1 MKKRHNPDVL
11 NCLANLSSDEVFTTP
26 NLANE
31 ILDSLPQEI
40 FRDKNSTFIDPCVK
54 SGIFLREIAKRLN
67 NELKDFLPEK
77 TRRIE
82 NIFKNQV
89 FGIAT
94 TELTSLMG
102 RRTLYCSKK
111 ANSEYSLFEKS
122 INESGNIFYS
132 RINHSWFNSRC
143 KYCGAPQDVYNR
155 NDELETYAYPFI
167 HKDDP
172 NLFFD
177 MKFDVVIGNP
187 PYQISDS
194 GFGKSAKPIYNRFI
208 EQAKKLNPRH
218 LLMIIPSRW
227 YAGGKGLDEFR
238 NEMLNDRRIKK
249 IVDYPEA
256 KDCFPGVDIAG
267 GVCYFHWQ
275 RDYEGLTE
283 VVNNWRGEK
292 QISFRKLNEFETFI
306 RFGIASEIIKKIRI
320 KNEPTLDSV
329 VSSRAAFGLS
339 TTVKP
344 KEIGDLTL
352 ITSKGEGKISSDE
365 VLNNKELIPRWKVL
379 TSNISYDH
387 AGQPNKNG
395 ERKVLA
401 KLFLAPPDTVCTE
414 TYLVIDTFENKKN
427 AENLEAFL
435 KLKFTRFL
443 IAQMTVS
450 QHITKGRFAFVPKL
464 NWDKIYSDEELYLKY
479 ELSSEEINFIEKTIM
494 KME

>member
-111 ANSEYSLFEKS
+111 ANSQYSLFEES

-132 RINHSWFNSRC
+132 RFNHSWLNSRC

-329 VSSRAAFGLS
+329 VGSRAAFGLS

>member
-1 MKKRHNPDVL
+1 MKIRHNPDVL

-54 SGIFLREIAKRLN
+54 SGIFLREITKRLN
-67 NELKDFLPEK
+67 DELKDFLPEK

-111 ANSEYSLFEKS
+111 ANSQYSLFEES

-132 RINHSWFNSRC
+132 RFNHSWVNTRC

-306 RFGIASEIIKKIRI
+306 RFGIASEIIKKI
-320 KNEPTLDSV
+320 
-329 VSSRAAFGLS
+329 
-339 TTVKP
+339 
-344 KEIGDLTL
+344 
-352 ITSKGEGKISSDE
+352 
-365 VLNNKELIPRWKVL
+365 
-379 TSNISYDH
+379 
-387 AGQPNKNG
+387 
-395 ERKVLA
+395 
-401 KLFLAPPDTVCTE
+401 
-414 TYLVIDTFENKKN
+414 
-427 AENLEAFL
+427 
-435 KLKFTRFL
+435 
-443 IAQMTVS
+443 
-450 QHITKGRFAFVPKL
+450 
-464 NWDKIYSDEELYLKY
+464 
-479 ELSSEEINFIEKTIM
+479 
-494 KME
+494 

>member
-26 NLANE
+26 SLANE
-31 ILDSLPQEI
+31 ILDSLPKEI
-40 FRDKNSTFIDPCVK
+40 FEDKTSTFIDPCLK
-54 SGIFLREIAKRLN
+54 SGIFLREIAKRLDKQLVN
-67 NELKDFLPEK
+67 TLPEK
-77 TRRIE
+77 TKRIE

-111 ANSEYSLFEKS
+111 ADSKYSLFDAS
-122 INESGNIFYS
+122 VNESGNIFYS
-132 RINHSWFNSRC
+132 RSNHLWVNSRC
-143 KYCGAPQDVYNR
+143 KYCGAPQDAYNR

-167 HKDDP
+167 HKDNP

-238 NEMLNDRRIKK
+238 NEMLNDKRIKK

-283 VVNNWRGEK
+283 VINNWRDEK
-292 QISFRKLNEFETFI
+292 QISYRKLNEFDTFI
-306 RFGIASEIIKKIRI
+306 RFGIASNIIKKIRT
-320 KNEPTLDSV
+320 KNELTLDSV
-329 VSSRAAFGLS
+329 VSSRAAFGLT
-339 TTVKP
+339 TTVKA
-344 KEIGDLTL
+344 KETGDLNL
-352 ITSKGEGKISSDE
+352 ITSKGEGKISSGE
-365 VLNNKELIPRWKVL
+365 VLNNKELIPKWKVL

-401 KLFLAPPDTVCTE
+401 KLFLAPPNTVCTE
-414 TYLVIDTFENKKN
+414 TYLVIDTFDNQEM

-464 NWDKIYSDEELYLKY
+464 NWNKKYSDNELYSKY
-479 ELSSEEINFIEKTIM
+479 ELDSEEINFIEKTIM

>member
-1 MKKRHNPDVL
+1 
-11 NCLANLSSDEVFTTP
+11 
-26 NLANE
+26 
-31 ILDSLPQEI
+31 
-40 FRDKNSTFIDPCVK
+40 
-54 SGIFLREIAKRLN
+54 
-67 NELKDFLPEK
+67 
-77 TRRIE
+77 
-82 NIFKNQV
+82 
-89 FGIAT
+89 
-94 TELTSLMG
+94 MG

-111 ANSEYSLFEKS
+111 ANSQYSLFEES

-132 RINHSWFNSRC
+132 RFNHSWLNSRC

-227 YAGGKGLDEFR
+227 DAGGKGLDEFR

-329 VSSRAAFGLS
+329 VGSRAAFGLS